1 MKLHVFCC
9 CCSVTQLCPTLCNP
23 MDCSTP
29 GSPVL
34 PHLLER
40 AQTQVHW
47 VGDAIQPSH
56 PLSSTSP
63 PAFNLFQSFLMS
75 QPFPSDGQSIG
86 ASALALVL
94 PMDIQIWFPLGLTG
108 LISLQPKGTL
118 KSLLQHHSSKA
129 SVLWRSTLFM
139 VQLTSVHDYWENLSF
154 D

>member
-1 MKLHVFCC
+1 MCISRFMFLEMTLLAVCC

-47 VGDAIQPSH
+47 VDDAIQPSH

-63 PAFNLFQSFLMS
+63 PAVNLFQSFLMS
-75 QPFPSDGQSIG
+75 QPFASDGQSIG
-86 ASALALVL
+86 ASASALL
-94 PMDIQIWFPLGLTG
+94 MSSQDWLPLGWTG
-108 LISLQPKGTL
+108 WISLQSKGTL
-118 KSLLQHHSSKA
+118 NSLLQHHSSKA
-129 SVLWRSTLFM
+129 SWTNGYQVNIGSLF
-139 VQLTSVHDYWENLSF
+139 
-154 D
+154 